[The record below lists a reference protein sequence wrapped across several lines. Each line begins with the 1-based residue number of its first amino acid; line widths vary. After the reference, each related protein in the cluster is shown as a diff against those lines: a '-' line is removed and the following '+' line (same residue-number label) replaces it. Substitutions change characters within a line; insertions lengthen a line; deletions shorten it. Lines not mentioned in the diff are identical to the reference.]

1 MFFLLPALVLAQ
13 ATNAQITTSVAL
25 INNNLGTDK
34 IGFLGSVIGA
44 SNGHTTL
51 AISFD
56 NGTDIEALHLGEI
69 SQIITV
75 SPNSFEYAQDSTQ
88 EDDPDRP
95 ERRGPNYILHCD
107 IATASSNDP
116 ASCTYSYGPRYARA
130 LNCQQYDGDSST
142 DYETFTHSYPG
153 RETYSA
159 GVETVTKTFI
169 YAPFTG
175 TTASWCSNSSYYPE
189 SGEIVTLTLKRE
201 YVKTF
206 QVVITAGM
214 EKLSATQG
222 ASASPSSATPTASAG
237 AGDGS
242 RGAAMP
248 LRTAGPVLAG
258 LGAAAAIFL

>member
-1 MFFLLPALVLAQ
+1 MFLLHLALVLAQ
-13 ATNAQITTSVAL
+13 ATNAQITTSMAL

-51 AISFD
+51 AIGFD
-56 NGTDIEALHLGEI
+56 NGTDIDALHLG
-69 SQIITV
+69 QINQTVTV
-75 SPNSFEYAQDSTQ
+75 SPNSFEYAQGLNRK
-88 EDDPDRP
+88 DDPDRP
-95 ERRGPNYILHCD
+95 ELKGPDYIFHCD
-107 IATASSNDP
+107 IASAPSNDP
-116 ASCTYSYGPRYARA
+116 VSCTYSYGPRDAKRI
-130 LNCQQYDGDSST
+130 NCQASGGTSST
-142 DYETFTHSYPG
+142 DYYTYTHTYPG

-159 GVETVTKTFI
+159 GVETIVRAYTFV
-169 YAPFTG
+169 PFTG
-175 TTASWCSNSSYYPE
+175 TTASWCSIQGYYPE
-189 SGEIVTLTLKRE
+189 SGDIRTVTVKRE
-201 YVKTF
+201 NVMTF
-206 QVVITAGM
+206 QLVITAGM

-222 ASASPSSATPTASAG
+222 AGLGASSATPTASAG